1 VIVGASKDS
10 ASAQRNFCTKYG
22 LEFPMVSDT
31 STDTIQAYGAW
42 QLKSQY
48 GREFYGIQRSTVL
61 IDPDGV
67 VRRVYPKVKADGHAR
82 QVLADLDALKS

>member
-1 VIVGASKDS
+1 MIVGVSKDS
-10 ASAQRNFCTKYG
+10 SSAQRSFCTKFN
-22 LEFPMVSDT
+22 LDFPMLSDT
-31 STDTIQAYGAW
+31 STEMIQAYGAW

-61 IDPDGV
+61 IDPAGI

-82 QVLADLDALKS
+82 EVLQDLKALRG